1 MAITKTK
8 VCKPNRRLGY
18 YTLNYLEGI
27 QLIWDMIE
35 VALCYNIIK
44 QSGAWYEI
52 LDKDGNTLEIDGK
65 ILKFQGKSKLIN
77 YLQDNNTILNKLMD
91 RLDKEMV

>member
-1 MAITKTK
+1 
-8 VCKPNRRLGY
+8 
-18 YTLNYLEGI
+18 
-27 QLIWDMIE
+27 MIE